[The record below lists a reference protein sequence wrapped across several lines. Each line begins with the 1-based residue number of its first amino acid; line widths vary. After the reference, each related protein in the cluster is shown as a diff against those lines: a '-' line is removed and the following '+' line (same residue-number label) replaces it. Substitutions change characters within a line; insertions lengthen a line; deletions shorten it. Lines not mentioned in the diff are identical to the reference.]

1 MFENLKEIL
10 VNDLG
15 VDADKVTMEAE
26 LVADLNISSL
36 DLADLVFNCEEKMNI
51 EIKDEELA
59 DFTTVGDIVKF
70 LESKVG

>member
-36 DLADLVFNCEEKMNI
+36 DLADLVFNCEEKLNI